1 MDLFGLLGGA
11 AWGLYALFVSVV
23 SLGLFVLKV
32 LVVVD
37 VVRRDPQ
44 VFPAVDRQT
53 KQIWMI
59 FSIGALVGHI
69 LSPHPTALL
78 NLVGTVTALVY
89 WIDVRKRIKALYDN
103 RW

>member
-1 MDLFGLLGGA
+1 MDILGGA
-11 AWGLYALFVSVV
+11 AWGIYALFVSIV
-23 SLGLFVLKV
+23 SLGLFALKV
-32 LVVVD
+32 LVVID

-53 KQIWMI
+53 KQIWLI

-69 LSPHPTALL
+69 LSPNPTALL
-78 NLVGTVTALVY
+78 NLVGTIAALVY
-89 WIDVRKRIKALYDN
+89 WIDVRKRIKSLYDN